1 MTDPIYDWRTAPAV
15 PATDAKVAELRG
27 MKVWH
32 VNSKYRHELP
42 KDTDVAVWY
51 DHDYAAIT
59 GLRLFGSKERDRGS
73 VDYSP
78 TSNIAQAIELLENL
92 PPDALPW
99 ACGDSKRDGGY
110 WCACADWWGT
120 ATTPALA
127 MVRAWGLAMTA
138 LATRGDALG
147 KGKPCK

>member
-1 MTDPIYDWRTAPAV
+1 MTDPIFDWAHAEAG

-92 PPDALPW
+92 PPDVRQW
-99 ACGDSKRDGGY
+99 GCGYDGSHF
-110 WCACADWWGT
+110 WCSRGSCAGEADTLSLAIVRCWGRLM
-120 ATTPALA
+120 TP
-127 MVRAWGLAMTA
+127 
-138 LATRGDALG
+138 LATKADATG
-147 KGKPCK
+147 KE